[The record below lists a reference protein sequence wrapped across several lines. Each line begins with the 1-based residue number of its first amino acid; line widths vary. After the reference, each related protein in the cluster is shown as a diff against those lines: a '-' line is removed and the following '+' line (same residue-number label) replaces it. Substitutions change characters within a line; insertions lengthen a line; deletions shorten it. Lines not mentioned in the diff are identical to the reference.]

1 MRAHLEGYY
10 RALSQKPGSIPIP
23 TSRSPKTLDLTP
35 LVHRSPQVF
44 VSPHPLLSAGAQCS
58 PGGDS
63 VAACVL
69 GVCLW
74 SRCPGLPPELGG
86 QQVGPRGSHSSW
98 EAPWSCPA
106 PPLRP
111 RLRLAPAAGP
121 AAACQCGLAGLLLP
135 GHGRLGPQCLLVVP
149 GAAQEVG
156 GEGQEATTAGEALGM
171 GLCAGGSRAF
181 TLFPCFLGAQM
192 SLFVWLTLS
201 PCLWVEGL
209 SVHLWL
215 LGPGLIRVGLCF
227 PSALSRALSSLSAP
241 PSALDSFCGSGASV
255 CFQVESGIPSSPAQ
269 CFSGRQAVGRE
280 RTPDV
285 LSRL

>member
-111 RLRLAPAAGP
+111 RLRLASAGSLGSSSR
-121 AAACQCGLAGLLLP
+121 AMADLDHSACSWFLELLRRWEVR
-135 GHGRLGPQCLLVVP
+135 GRRPQQPVRLWGWACVRVVP
-149 GAAQEVG
+149 E
-156 GEGQEATTAGEALGM
+156 LS
-171 GLCAGGSRAF
+171 LCPLVFSVPKCLC
-181 TLFPCFLGAQM
+181 LFG
-192 SLFVWLTLS
+192 
-201 PCLWVEGL
+201 
-209 SVHLWL
+209 
-215 LGPGLIRVGLCF
+215 
-227 PSALSRALSSLSAP
+227 
-241 PSALDSFCGSGASV
+241 
-255 CFQVESGIPSSPAQ
+255 
-269 CFSGRQAVGRE
+269 
-280 RTPDV
+280 
-285 LSRL
+285 